1 MNSSMIFV
9 RKSLAIVLSIALV
22 LPGAAY
28 GGGKSGKKNFKEGGK
43 YAANQQWDLAAQEYA
58 LAVAAEPDNAEYRLH
73 YARALQQ
80 ASLMFLKR
88 GDTLAEQKDFASA
101 YNAYRQAYAYDPS
114 NEMALVKM
122 KRMLQVQKAAAGL
135 GDAIS
140 YNTHTG
146 SVLPT
151 SNEVRVASKPRTLE
165 IQKLVSIRD
174 DSVKTWVARIGRQ
187 LGLNVLFDETIRDTK
202 FSLELQD
209 VSWARA
215 LDLVMIQTKLAY
227 ELIDRRTIFVYPEN
241 ATNRQKY
248 EKLMLKTF
256 YIGNAKLTEVR
267 TALTGIIG
275 AAGAGR
281 QIAQVE
287 QVNALIIRATPAEL
301 QLASDIIKSID
312 KNKAEVVVDINIY
325 EVSRDDSLEIGNQ
338 IATQAQSV
346 TVYLRDKDGNV
357 ITDTDGRP
365 VVDQTLPSAVL
376 SNLGGIGR
384 LAISSIAGNTFNPF
398 LGGVG
403 TLFGLPPTS
412 LSLLQG
418 RGRSRLLY
426 SSQIHA
432 LDGQTNNTKVGR
444 SVPVRTGTN
453 YGYGGGALGGVQPG
467 VGGQQGV
474 GQSGIGGLGGLG
486 GGGLFDNITYKDVGL
501 VIDVTPTISNEGYV
515 EIKMKLES
523 TDVLA
528 GANDLTP
535 SFSQRSMSTTARV
548 LDGVTSVV
556 AGVRQDTKTDART
569 TIPIVGLVPILG
581 RFFTTPKQ
589 ASRENDLV
597 ITVTPHITRAPQ
609 IDPSDHLAQ
618 ISGPMQ
624 GGMSRSIEDVVEQIR
639 EDEAQEKRMIAQRTG
654 MPPVS
659 SAPAPQT
666 ASAPAQQSNVPGTV
680 VVNTVNSNAVPY
692 NPAANINPN
701 VRPINTN
708 PQTANGVPVQ
718 EASFTQPPAAPQ
730 PQSADPAAN
739 PARPQENPGANQEKP
754 NDGTK
759 PEGAAGQTGAA
770 TGTAGAAGTA
780 GAQTAKGEEAPP
792 NFELERPSQPV
803 APATVNAPNW
813 PDRVRQAAERE
824 IAEQAELAKKEKDK
838 PKPAITKEQMDAL
851 ANAERPKTPVKPA
864 SIRPAGKVNEDAAG
878 PEVNMT
884 FTPEHNNP
892 QVGKAMKFA
901 VMASGLTQ
909 LTNATLILKFNQNRL
924 RLQSVRPGTALGIDG
939 DVVHQ
944 VSNGELKVTINRAN
958 NNPIPAGT
966 SLIVLEFVPLD
977 VGPLQVDVATDQ
989 TVLLVAPNQRAKIN
1003 AIPVKLTAGR

>member
-1 MNSSMIFV
+1 MIFV
-9 RKSLAIVLSIALV
+9 RKSLAIVLAIALV

-28 GGGKSGKKNFKEGGK
+28 GAGKSGKKNFKEGGK

-122 KRMLQVQKAAAGL
+122 KRMLEVQKAAAGL
-135 GDAIS
+135 GDPIS

-187 LGLNVLFDETIRDTK
+187 LGLNVLFDDTIRDTK

-227 ELIDRRTIFVYPEN
+227 ELIDRKTIFVYPEN

-256 YIGNAKLTEVR
+256 YLGNAKLTEVR

-338 IATQAQSV
+338 IATQASSV

-357 ITDTDGRP
+357 ITDTNGRP
-365 VVDQTLPSAVL
+365 VVDRTLPSATL
-376 SNLGGIGR
+376 SNLGGIGVM
-384 LAISSIAGNTFNPF
+384 AISTIAGNTFNPF
-398 LGGVG
+398 LGGIG

-418 RGRSRLLY
+418 RGRSKLLY

-453 YGYGGGALGGVQPG
+453 YGYGAPTIGVGQGGV
-467 VGGQQGV
+467 GQGGV

-556 AGVRQDTKTDART
+556 AGVRQDTKTDSRT
-569 TIPIVGLVPILG
+569 TIPVVGLVPILG

-624 GGMSRSIEDVVEQIR
+624 GGISRSIEDVVEQIR
-639 EDEAQEKRMIAQRTG
+639 EDEEQEKRMIAQRTAA
-654 MPPVS
+654 PPV
-659 SAPAPQT
+659 ANNPAPLT
-666 ASAPAQQSNVPGTV
+666 ASAPGPQSNVPGNV

-692 NPAANINPN
+692 NPAANITPN

-708 PQTANGVPVQ
+708 PSTPNGVPVQ
-718 EASFTQPPAAPQ
+718 EASFTQPPAAAPLQ
-730 PQSADPAAN
+730 NTDPAAN
-739 PARPQENPGANQEKP
+739 PTRPQENPGANQSKP
-754 NDGTK
+754 NDGTT
-759 PEGAAGQTGAA
+759 PEGAAGQTGTA
-770 TGTAGAAGTA
+770 TGVAGAAGTA
-780 GAQTAKGEEAPP
+780 GAAGAKGEEVP
-792 NFELERPSQPV
+792 NTEVERPSQPV

-838 PKPAITKEQMDAL
+838 SKSGMTKEQMEAYV
-851 ANAERPKTPVKPA
+851 NAERPKTPVKPA
-864 SIRPAGKVNEDAAG
+864 SIRPAGKVNEEATG
-878 PEVNMT
+878 PEINLT
-884 FTPEHNNP
+884 FTPENNNP
-892 QVGKAMKFA
+892 QVGKAIKFA

-944 VSNGELKVTINRAN
+944 VSNGELKVTLNRSN
-958 NNPIPAGT
+958 NKPIPAGT
-966 SLIVLEFVPLD
+966 SLIVLEFTPLD
-977 VGPLQVDVATDQ
+977 VGPLQVDLVTDQ
-989 TVLLVAPNQRAKIN
+989 TVLMVAPNQRAKVTT
-1003 AIPVKLTAGR
+1003 IPIKLTVGR